1 MDDREAPALMALK
14 FELAMAIGQSV
25 ELAPM
30 LRAFLVPLLNAL
42 KGAACQVWLRPSE
55 DMPGVTRVAYPARSL
70 ETWAADAP
78 MSAWIEAC
86 LTDTHA
92 GPSSHRNAAGRFCH
106 ALPVGDEG
114 VLVIEHAQQALPSAL
129 IDALLVVLMRLAGA
143 VRACRDHERARR
155 LLEAKI
161 LAERDRAEAL
171 DRMRTVLTLSNA
183 GVLVLGRAGSVLL
196 HNEAALRLL
205 GSGEALAGVP
215 GQPLR
220 HLLARQQVQ
229 ALDGATPDALMEMLT
244 DAAGPDS
251 PRSDAAGAD
260 APATRGRWLMASQG
274 DRVLDWTLRH
284 AASEGESVLY
294 LRDVTHEVEVDRMK
308 SEFLSV
314 AAHELRT
321 PMVSVFGFT
330 ELLLAREY
338 PEARRREILSTI
350 HRQSSLLIS
359 MINDLLD
366 LARIEARRGLDLQRR
381 ETPVA
386 ELVRDTVERLRGLDA
401 ERGLRVKVSAA
412 EGRLWVDPGKASQ
425 ALVNVLSNALKYSA
439 PDTPVTIESI
449 ATDDRIGLRVIDRG
463 IGMTAEQVERI
474 FERFYRADP
483 SGQIPGTGLGM
494 CLVKEIVDHHGG
506 EVEVHSRLGEGTQVT
521 LWWPQAT

>member
-1 MDDREAPALMALK
+1 
-14 FELAMAIGQSV
+14 
-25 ELAPM
+25 
-30 LRAFLVPLLNAL
+30 
-42 KGAACQVWLRPSE
+42 
-55 DMPGVTRVAYPARSL
+55 
-70 ETWAADAP
+70 
-78 MSAWIEAC
+78 
-86 LTDTHA
+86 
-92 GPSSHRNAAGRFCH
+92 
-106 ALPVGDEG
+106 
-114 VLVIEHAQQALPSAL
+114 
-129 IDALLVVLMRLAGA
+129 
-143 VRACRDHERARR
+143 
-155 LLEAKI
+155 
-161 LAERDRAEAL
+161 
-171 DRMRTVLTLSNA
+171 
-183 GVLVLGRAGSVLL
+183 
-196 HNEAALRLL
+196 
-205 GSGEALAGVP
+205 
-215 GQPLR
+215 
-220 HLLARQQVQ
+220 
-229 ALDGATPDALMEMLT
+229 
-244 DAAGPDS
+244 
-251 PRSDAAGAD
+251 
-260 APATRGRWLMASQG
+260 
-274 DRVLDWTLRH
+274 
-284 AASEGESVLY
+284 
-294 LRDVTHEVEVDRMK
+294 
-308 SEFLSV
+308 
-314 AAHELRT
+314 
-321 PMVSVFGFT
+321 
-330 ELLLAREY
+330 
-338 PEARRREILSTI
+338 
-350 HRQSSLLIS
+350 

>member
-42 KGAACQVWLRPSE
+42 KGVACQVWLRPSE
-55 DMPGVTRVAYPARSL
+55 EGPGVTRVAYPARSL

-92 GPSSHRNAAGRFCH
+92 GASSHRNAAGRFCH

-114 VLVIEHAQQALPSAL
+114 VLVIEHAQQALPAAL
-129 IDALLVVLMRLAGA
+129 IDALLVLLLRLARA

-161 LAERDRAEAL
+161 VAERDRAEAL
-171 DRMRTVLTLSNA
+171 DRMRTVLTLSND
-183 GVLVLGRAGSVLL
+183 GVLVLDRAGTVLL

-205 GSGEALAGVP
+205 GSGEALAGLP

-220 HLLARQQVQ
+220 ALLARQQVQ
-229 ALDGATPDALMEMLT
+229 ALDGATPDAVMEALT

-251 PRSDAAGAD
+251 SGAD
-260 APATRGRWLMASQG
+260 AARGRWLVAGQG

-284 AASEGESVLY
+284 AASAGESVLY

-330 ELLLAREY
+330 ELLLNREY
-338 PEARRREILSTI
+338 PEARRREILTTI

-381 ETPVA
+381 ATSVA

-401 ERGLRVKVSAA
+401 ERGLRVQVRSA
-412 EGRLWVDPGKASQ
+412 EGQLWVDPGKASQ

-439 PDTPVTIESI
+439 ADTPVAIESV
-449 ATDDRIGLRVIDRG
+449 ADGDRIGLRVSDQG
-463 IGMTAEQVERI
+463 IGMTAEQLDRI

-506 EVEVHSRLGEGTQVT
+506 EVELHSRPGEGTQVT
-521 LWWPQAT
+521 LWWPAAHRGLRPEA